1 MCGTRQIC
9 ESTFFCYE
17 AWNRTQS
24 IGMEI
29 DIEALIKQTAP
40 AKNFKIYISVD
51 YTMLDFFIYFQGK
64 VLNRL

>member
-1 MCGTRQIC
+1 
-9 ESTFFCYE
+9 
-17 AWNRTQS
+17 
-24 IGMEI
+24 MEI